1 MNDIE
6 RGTLMAEL
14 KTRLEALEKL
24 GELPWLGEVV
34 NVTLAFTSGETRTFS
49 VNAFTRPHTQAI
61 LREEHA
67 RLEAIALGVDR
78 KVGP

>member
-14 KTRLEALEKL
+14 KTRLEALEQM
-24 GELPWLGEVV
+24 GEMPWLGEVTHV
-34 NVTLAFTSGETRTFS
+34 ILAFTGGETRTFT
-49 VNAFTRPHTQAI
+49 VNAFTRPHTQVF
-61 LREEHA
+61 LKEEHA

-78 KVGP
+78 KVAP